1 MRVGQRLFLAVMPA
15 VLGVFTVAGLAYW
28 GRYAHTAPRWLV
40 VIAVVAAIGSL
51 LVAWS
56 NTRYVAQ
63 RIERLASA
71 RSAPSPR
78 PVDVAG
84 LVVKPGGPDELDA
97 IEQVVDHLSSAVGA
111 AEANRQASLLALRAR
126 EGEYAA
132 LLAGLAKGAMSRL
145 DEVRLPLHILLENR
159 FGDLNENQEEMLG
172 AARAAVEEAQAE
184 FERLREIAE
193 LDQGTLQLRRD
204 AVRMGDVVT
213 TLLPALRA
221 EATAAGARRRPG
233 PDPAGGGGDAPR
245 GDASRHG
252 RRRGADH
259 RRGHRRR
266 DLRHRIARNWR
277 RDPQRHGA
285 RQADRGRAPG
295 VGDRHRK
302 RDRRSPAAVVRCR
315 RGRSGRRHA
324 APTRSMGVAS
334 VRRMARRSIVS
345 RFSLP
350 SPSSQF

>member
-221 EATAAGARRRPG
+221 EATAAGARLTT
-233 PDPAGGGGDAPR
+233 DIAPALPA
-245 GDASRHG
+245 
-252 RRRGADH
+252 
-259 RRGHRRR
+259 
-266 DLRHRIARNWR
+266 IA
-277 RDPQRHGA
+277 G
-285 RQADRGRAPG
+285 DRGRIQQAVGAMLHAAMRRATAGGEVRITAAATDGEISVTVSPG
-295 VGDRHRK
+295 IGDATHSDMVLARRIVAAHRGSVT
-302 RDRRSPAAVVRCR
+302 DTESETVVR
-315 RGRSGRRHA
+315 
-324 APTRSMGVAS
+324 
-334 VRRMARRSIVS
+334 
-345 RFSLP
+345 LP
-350 SPSSQF
+350 R